1 MIFFHSNFLR
11 KWFPLSA
18 VIFVAIYVLVIAIA
32 PSFLDKKMNTI
43 VISAPYQVDKKA
55 AALYDSLDFIGD
67 LHSDVLLWQ
76 RDILKEHAYGHEDI
90 PRMLQANIA
99 LQAFTIVNKTPVGI
113 NFDRNTGD
121 TDQITRL
128 FMAQGRPLKSWFSLT
143 ERVITQADSLHEFS
157 QLSEGKLSIIKSR
170 KDLLQYIK
178 RREGDKELT
187 AGFLGIEGAQALEGK
202 LENIDIVFEAGVRMI
217 GLTHFFDNELGASA
231 HGVIH
236 GGITDFGRE
245 ALKKMEEMKIIIDLS
260 HAAPKLIDDVLASA
274 KNPIIVSH
282 TGVKGTCDNVRN
294 LSDQHLSQIA
304 QNGGLIGIAMFDQ
317 AICGA
322 DPDAIAKAII
332 YTANLVGIEHVALG
346 SDFDG
351 AVKTI
356 FDVRGLPLIVE
367 ALLKSGMPEKDVR
380 LVMGDNIKRFL
391 LENLPGSPATLS
403 TPPPLTSST
412 NTL

>member
-1 MIFFHSNFLR
+1 MNFSHSNFLR
-11 KWFPLSA
+11 KWFPLSV
-18 VIFVAIYVLVIAIA
+18 VILVAIYFLVIAIA
-32 PSFLDKKMNTI
+32 PSLLDKQMNTT
-43 VISAPYQVDKKA
+43 VISAPYQVNEKA
-55 AALYDSLDFIGD
+55 TALYDSLDFIGD

-76 RDILKEHAYGHEDI
+76 RDILKANSYGHEDV
-90 PRMLQANIA
+90 PRMLQANVA

-128 FMAQGRPLKSWFSLT
+128 FMVQGRPIKSWFSLT
-143 ERVITQADSLHEFS
+143 ERVIAQADSLHEFS
-157 QLSEGKLSIIKSR
+157 QLSKGKLSVIKS
-170 KDLLQYIK
+170 KNDLRQYIK
-178 RREGDKELT
+178 RRERDKELT

-202 LENIDIVFEAGVRMI
+202 LENIDIVFKAGIRMI

-231 HGVIH
+231 HGVSH

-245 ALKKMEEMKIIIDLS
+245 ALKKMEQMKIIIDLS
-260 HAAPKLIDDVLASA
+260 HAAPKLIDDVLASV
-274 KNPIIVSH
+274 KNPVIVSH

-294 LSDQHLSQIA
+294 LSDQHLIQIA

-322 DPDAIAKAII
+322 DAAAISKAIQ
-332 YTANLVGIEHVALG
+332 YTANLIGIEHVALG

-367 ALLKSGMPEKDVR
+367 VLLKSGMSEEDIR

-391 LENLPGSPATLS
+391 LENLP
-403 TPPPLTSST
+403 
-412 NTL
+412 N